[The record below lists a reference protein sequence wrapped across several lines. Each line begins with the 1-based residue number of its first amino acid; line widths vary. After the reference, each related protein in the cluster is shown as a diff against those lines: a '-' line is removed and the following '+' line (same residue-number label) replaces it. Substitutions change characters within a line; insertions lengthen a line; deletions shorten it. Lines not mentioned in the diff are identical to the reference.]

1 MCQFMPT
8 QRSESDAM
16 FTSLICTSV
25 SFRLR
30 QEKEISSMLGH
41 SMTSLRILVSPGIV
55 LLLLVGTLSHLA
67 SRICAKKTN
76 HCLRA
81 TGASELFDA
90 GVPENIIKERT
101 GHRSVEALRIYEHTT
116 KKQLMAVS
124 KILTICQKTTF
135 ESALKKEELTY
146 NTSPFHPA
154 SDSTVNKFSNCTVH
168 IYQAPMGQAQK
179 PSEATVISQ
188 T

>member
-41 SMTSLRILVSPGIV
+41 YMTSLRILVSPGIV

-67 SRICAKKTN
+67 PRICAKMQEFMARKQTIVCVPPV
-76 HCLRA
+76 HQSSLI
-81 TGASELFDA
+81 TGKLHHTDGIRSAPFEPRRRYENGTYERQPFDRNGTRDPRQQKRPPSFFSVLCRTTTVRVEL
-90 GVPENIIKERT
+90 
-101 GHRSVEALRIYEHTT
+101 
-116 KKQLMAVS
+116 
-124 KILTICQKTTF
+124 
-135 ESALKKEELTY
+135 
-146 NTSPFHPA
+146 
-154 SDSTVNKFSNCTVH
+154 
-168 IYQAPMGQAQK
+168 
-179 PSEATVISQ
+179 
-188 T
+188 